1 MLVVGDVDVVVA
13 VVVVRLVV
21 VGREV
26 VVFFVVVGVL
36 ELLGVA
42 MTAASGCF
50 CSVLGAMPAP
60 TKNDSRANGITAFHW
75 RCPGL
80 VMNQP
85 PHGWPEK
92 RQPHEEA
99 PGGTIDEHTEDEDAA
114 KDDTDNSQDGF
125 YDLRHHVDYHDD
137 ASIMMPNCGVDMS
150 GATGPMGAITSCRCL
165 SKCRAP

>member
-1 MLVVGDVDVVVA
+1 MGDADVV

-42 MTAASGCF
+42 MTAAAGCF

-60 TKNDSRANGITAFHW
+60 TKNDSRANGATIFHW

-80 VMNQP
+80 VMNHHTP
-85 PHGWPEK
+85 GPRNANPMRK
-92 RQPHEEA
+92 RQAA
-99 PGGTIDEHTEDEDAA
+99 PSMST
-114 KDDTDNSQDGF
+114 
-125 YDLRHHVDYHDD
+125 LR
-137 ASIMMPNCGVDMS
+137 MRMPPKMIPIIARMVFM
-150 GATGPMGAITSCRCL
+150 I
-165 SKCRAP
+165 

>member
-1 MLVVGDVDVVVA
+1 MVLVVGDADVV

-42 MTAASGCF
+42 MTAAAGCF

-80 VMNQP
+80 VMNHHTP
-85 PHGWPEK
+85 GPRNANPMRK
-92 RQPHEEA
+92 RQAA
-99 PGGTIDEHTEDEDAA
+99 PSMST
-114 KDDTDNSQDGF
+114 
-125 YDLRHHVDYHDD
+125 LR
-137 ASIMMPNCGVDMS
+137 MRMPPKMIPIIARMVFM
-150 GATGPMGAITSCRCL
+150 I
-165 SKCRAP
+165 